1 MPDDA
6 VNPGRAGASGSS
18 GGATAAGETP
28 APKEAKSVAS
38 QFGAPASGADLDA
51 GLSDRTQARI
61 RDLSAK
67 LKEAEEKLARVAS
80 AQTQPQQPN
89 FFQQQPQ
96 TPSNPNYDAQ
106 ITELERLARKA
117 REAGDDD
124 AVLTAMRGIAKL
136 EGMRATNETLSGFFQ
151 EQQQI
156 EAKNRFMAERS
167 RALDE
172 MFRAF
177 PETSDP
183 ENEFRQLAASIW
195 DSHPNL
201 KLLPDGELIAAH
213 MAWSERTRKKS
224 KPQNLE
230 SSGSAVRV
238 APSQEQATKRAEAL
252 EAFKA
257 GDRSKMAAYLQEN
270 IERVVRK

>member
-1 MPDDA
+1 MPEDA
-6 VNPGRAGASGSS
+6 VNPGRAGTTGSS
-18 GGATAAGETP
+18 GGATAAGDTP

-61 RDLSAK
+61 RELSSK
-67 LKEAEEKLARVAS
+67 LKEAEEKLARVA
-80 AQTQPQQPN
+80 AVPQTQQPS

-96 TPSNPNYDAQ
+96 APSNPNYDAQ

-124 AVLTAMRGIAKL
+124 GVLSAMRGIAKL

-156 EAKNRFMAERS
+156 AEQSRFMAERS

-183 ENEFRQLAASIW
+183 ENEFRQLAATIW

-201 KLLPDGELIAAH
+201 KRLPDGELIAAH

-230 SSGSAVRV
+230 SSGSTVRV
-238 APSQEQATKRAEAL
+238 TPSHEQASKRAEAL
-252 EAFKA
+252 EAFKS

-270 IERVVRK
+270 IDRVVRK